1 MIEICFSSPSPLAEL
16 LCKPWSTFL
25 TVCPRAPFPREC
37 EHQEPLSSTMVG
49 AQVGTAAL
57 CHSPPLPPFCYSP
70 EKQQMV
76 VIVSLQGMVL
86 YWIHVQSVNMS
97 SVLICYIQKHS
108 PCPYLIFKCICAL
121 IETLPTCCYTN
132 ANPHIADFES
142 NALMLPHF
150 HFKVC
155 LRVAVCALLT
165 HFSLSQRDPCVHRR
179 GARCSLFH
187 FVLIYS
193 LEPAFIFTAYLS
205 FVYSP
210 HVLLSNKTNI

>member
-1 MIEICFSSPSPLAEL
+1 MGRDTHLYSL
-16 LCKPWSTFL
+16 
-25 TVCPRAPFPREC
+25 
-37 EHQEPLSSTMVG
+37 
-49 AQVGTAAL
+49 
-57 CHSPPLPPFCYSP
+57 PLPPFCYSP

-155 LRVAVCALLT
+155 LRVAVCALFT
-165 HFSLSQRDPCVHRR
+165 HFLPSHKEIPVFIA